1 MYAKHIP
8 SIHNGYKVRCNGS
21 SSDQFNTVAIDVK
34 ATAKQMKGRLAL
46 IELIRLKINI

>member
-34 ATAKQMKGRLAL
+34 ATAKQMIKILAA
-46 IELIRLKINI
+46 IELICLKINI